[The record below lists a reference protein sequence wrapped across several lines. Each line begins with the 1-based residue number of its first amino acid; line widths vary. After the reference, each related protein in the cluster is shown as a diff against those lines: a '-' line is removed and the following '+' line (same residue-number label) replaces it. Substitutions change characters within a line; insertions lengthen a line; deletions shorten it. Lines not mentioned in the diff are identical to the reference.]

1 MQDSPTHFPAVLPWY
16 CMSFCAGD
24 TFGIEGG
31 VEWLA
36 KEEINGLKPQNDPV
50 TYQVP
55 VYLKS
60 SVQ

>member
-50 TYQVP
+50 T
-55 VYLKS
+55 
-60 SVQ
+60 